1 MSFEELLTQHVELMK
16 RCVALEK
23 TLALVVEAVA
33 MMQKAAEGKG
43 EKK

>member
-1 MSFEELLTQHVELMK
+1 MSFEELLNEHRELMK

-23 TLALVVEAVA
+23 TLALVVETVA
-33 MMQKAAEGKG
+33 LMQKAVEGKG